1 MKKENF
7 EEIYRIH
14 QRAVFNLC
22 LHYLQNQQE
31 AEEAT
36 QDVFVKIYFNI
47 GNFEGKSSLKTWL
60 YRIVI
65 NHCLDLLRNRKRRN
79 RLTVITHMFLGKSD
93 TPIEVPHF
101 DHPGVLLEDRE
112 SLGILFKQ
120 INQLPDNQRTAI
132 ILKYLDDLSQQ
143 EIASI
148 MALSEKA
155 VESLLQRGKQNLK
168 KKLRKSEGK

>member
-1 MKKENF
+1 MKEENF

-14 QRAVFNLC
+14 QHAVFNLC

-79 RLTVITHMFLGKSD
+79 RLAVITHMFPGKSD

-101 DHPGVLLEDRE
+101 DHPGVLLEDKE
-112 SLGILFKQ
+112 SLELLFKQ

-132 ILKYLDDLSQQ
+132 ILKYIDDLSQQ

-155 VESLLQRGKQNLK
+155 VESLLQRGKQKIRRALK
-168 KKLRKSEGK
+168 K